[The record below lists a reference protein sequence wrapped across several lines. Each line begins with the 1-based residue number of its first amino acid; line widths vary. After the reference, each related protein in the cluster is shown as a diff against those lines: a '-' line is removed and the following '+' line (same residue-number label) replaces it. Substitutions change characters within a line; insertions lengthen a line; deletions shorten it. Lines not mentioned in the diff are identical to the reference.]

1 MSDDIGP
8 DGVNRR
14 MEPAGINRRMEPEG
28 AADDLDA
35 EGHKIAREPAGAA
48 DEPGPEE
55 TRRIRVV
62 EDEGDDTEGHRLKR

>member
-8 DGVNRR
+8 DGLRAQKGPEGLRR
-14 MEPAGINRRMEPEG
+14 GPEG

-35 EGHKIAREPAGAA
+35 EGHRRVFREPEGAA

-55 TRRIRVV
+55 IGRRVV
-62 EDEGDDTEGHRLKR
+62 AEDEGDDTEGHRRRM

>member
-35 EGHKIAREPAGAA
+35 EGHKKREPEGAA

-55 TRRIRVV
+55 ARRIRVV

>member
-8 DGVNRR
+8 DGIRTR
-14 MEPAGINRRMEPEG
+14 LGPEG

-35 EGHKIAREPAGAA
+35 EGHKKREPEGAA

-55 TRRIRVV
+55 RGRRLVA
-62 EDEGDDTEGHRLKR
+62 EDEGDDTEGHRHQLK

>member
-8 DGVNRR
+8 DGARTR
-14 MEPAGINRRMEPEG
+14 GPEG

-35 EGHKIAREPAGAA
+35 EGHRKWRREPEGAA

-55 TRRIRVV
+55 QLARRVAD
-62 EDEGDDTEGHRLKR
+62 DEGDDTEGHRLKR